1 MPGTVLSSLHAW
13 NLWIPWKVG
22 RYSHS
27 HFTDG
32 AAEARER
39 YVAEFNCWHPG
50 LSAPEFGAGLLS
62 GCRVQ
67 RCRGALGP
75 QRQVVPVRLWSRRAV
90 GSAFNHGLWGPLLHP
105 TEPPPPTPA
114 APPAGL
120 EPQALALG
128 CPRRGGS
135 APSAGGSRRKQD
147 SAWGWPRGSLSRV
160 EEVSIRRD
168 SFCRSYEHHHF
179 VFSP

>member
-1 MPGTVLSSLHAW
+1 MSAWRMPGTVLSSSRAW

-22 RYSHS
+22 RYFHS

-32 AAEARER
+32 AAEARKR
-39 YVAEFNCWHPG
+39 YVTEFNCGHPG

-75 QRQVVPVRLWSRRAV
+75 QLQVVHERLWGRRAV
-90 GSAFNHGLWGPLLHP
+90 GLGIQSRPTGTLAAPHRALH
-105 TEPPPPTPA
+105 PPTPA

-128 CPRRGGS
+128 RPRRGGS

-147 SAWGWPRGSLSRV
+147 GAGLRV
-160 EEVSIRRD
+160 GLALR
-168 SFCRSYEHHHF
+168 
-179 VFSP
+179 